1 MSTER
6 TDARD
11 DKTRYALEC
20 ARACSDNLRALLVER
35 FDIVDDKVV
44 PVLKHHSRVDWHRL
58 VLELDNVLST
68 ALVSQW
74 FLGEWIF
81 MRHGRDPTAL
91 LDNIAAGGMA
101 KFKSNRQDPDLLLL
115 DDFGLRDL
123 TKDPDA

>member
-20 ARACSDNLRALLVER
+20 ARACSTKLRMLLVER
-35 FDIVDDKVV
+35 FDIADGGVV
-44 PVLKHHSRVDWHRL
+44 PVYKHHAEVDWRRVEREL
-58 VLELDNVLST
+58 PVLLHT
-68 ALVSQW
+68 ALVAQW
-74 FLGEWIF
+74 FLGEWVF

-91 LDNIAAGGMA
+91 LDNVAAGGMA
-101 KFKSNRQDPDLLLL
+101 KFKSNRADPDLLLL